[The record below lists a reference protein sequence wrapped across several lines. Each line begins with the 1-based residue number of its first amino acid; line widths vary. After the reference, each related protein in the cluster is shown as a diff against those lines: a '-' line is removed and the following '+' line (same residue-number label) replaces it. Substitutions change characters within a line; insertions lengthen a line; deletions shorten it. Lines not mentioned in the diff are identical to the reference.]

1 MSFVTGIVVVP
12 LPFTTSIVAPV
23 KSAFSPYFVAFV
35 GCVFTFMFV
44 TVSVTVYVN
53 VVVFVIPFSVY
64 VIVAIL
70 VPSVAVLKFVNI
82 LLVTVIASGTPD
94 ALVTKID
101 NPGCNGSFTLYCDCA
116 VPCIAICFMS
126 FIISIG

>member
-1 MSFVTGIVVVP
+1 M
-12 LPFTTSIVAPV
+12 L
-23 KSAFSPYFVAFV
+23 
-35 GCVFTFMFV
+35 V

-53 VVVFVIPFSVY
+53 VVVLVIPFSVY
-64 VIVAIL
+64 VIVAVL
-70 VPSVAVLKFVNI
+70 FPSVAVLKFVNI

-101 NPGCNGSFTLYCDCA
+101 NPGCNESFTLYCVCA
-116 VPCIAICFMS
+116 VPCIAICFTS

>member
-12 LPFTTSIVAPV
+12 LPFTTSIVTPV
-23 KSAFSPYFVAFV
+23 KSTSSPYLVAFV
-35 GCVFTFMFV
+35 GCVFTLMLV

-64 VIVAIL
+64 VIVAVL
-70 VPSVAVLKFVNI
+70 VPSVVVLKFVNI

-101 NPGCNGSFTLYCDCA
+101 NPGCNESFTLYCVCA
-116 VPCIAICFMS
+116 VPCIAICFTS

>member
-12 LPFTTSIVAPV
+12 LPFTTSIVTPV
-23 KSAFSPYFVAFV
+23 KSASSPYFVAFV

-94 ALVTKID
+94 ALVTRID
-101 NPGCNGSFTLYCDCA
+101 NPGCNGSFTLYCDFA

>member
-1 MSFVTGIVVVP
+1 MLSRLYSKFKKFIKNNYIYM
-12 LPFTTSIVAPV
+12 LIIL
-23 KSAFSPYFVAFV
+23 
-35 GCVFTFMFV
+35 
-44 TVSVTVYVN
+44 TV

-101 NPGCNGSFTLYCDCA
+101 NPGCNESFTLYCDCA